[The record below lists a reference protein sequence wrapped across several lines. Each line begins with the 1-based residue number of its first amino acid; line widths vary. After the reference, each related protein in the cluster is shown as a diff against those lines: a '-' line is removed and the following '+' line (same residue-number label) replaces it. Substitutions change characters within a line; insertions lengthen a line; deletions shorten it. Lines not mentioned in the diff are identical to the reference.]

1 MYSIGVDVGGTGI
14 KIGVVNELGDILY
27 RSTCE
32 TEVKGGFNKIIA
44 RTNFNMLFMAMI
56 FLVILATLKRY
67 GNISLNIE
75 QSISTKVAMVM
86 LGVYLLGLVFSL
98 ITHKNNFVVSE
109 EGEEIEKRVK
119 GNILKM
125 VVKLFLI
132 SISLYFV
139 SEKLIGNVKIVV
151 ESYNI
156 SEGFMGII
164 LIPLLGNIGE
174 NTSAI
179 MGALRNKVNLSL
191 ETAIG
196 SSIQMALFVTPIM
209 VILSVFIGINLTLFF
224 SVFHVIILAEFVR
237 DMGHIP
243 EQVQDFYPTP
253 GSLSTVMYYTGI
265 NPFTGKTLYVPKT
278 EKDKQTQRALLQ
290 YSLPQNHAL
299 VKEALLKENRY
310 DLIGN
315 TPKCLIKEQP
325 SFRKKSTSK
334 GNSSKSVGKGKRTKK
349 TFKTNC

>member
-1 MYSIGVDVGGTGI
+1 MSLIFLSIQNITGVIFYSILIIVLAFLLGKSTNNLSDMLGY
-14 KIGVVNELGDILY
+14 KIGGLIGATLGNLPELIMGIWALRYGMIHMARGALMGSIISNMLLGLGIAVVLGG
-27 RSTCE
+27 
-32 TEVKGGFNKIIA
+32 VKYKEQRFNKIIA

-56 FLVILATLKRY
+56 FLGILAALKGY

-75 QSISTKVAMVM
+75 QSISTQVAMVM

-98 ITHKNNFVVSE
+98 ITHRNNFVLSE
-109 EGEEIEKRVK
+109 DGEQIEKSPK

-125 VVKLFLI
+125 IIKLFLI

-139 SEKLIGNVKIVV
+139 SEKLIGNLKIVV

-209 VILSVFIGINLTLFF
+209 VIVSVFIGINLTLFF
-224 SVFHVIILAEFVR
+224 SVFHVIMIGAAVGISYFVF
-237 DMGHIP
+237 
-243 EQVQDFYPTP
+243 QD
-253 GSLSTVMYYTGI
+253 
-265 NPFTGKTLYVPKT
+265 GKTYWFEGIILISTYIIIT
-278 EKDKQTQRALLQ
+278 LA
-290 YSLPQNHAL
+290 YYYLP
-299 VKEALLKENRY
+299 
-310 DLIGN
+310 
-315 TPKCLIKEQP
+315 
-325 SFRKKSTSK
+325 
-334 GNSSKSVGKGKRTKK
+334 
-349 TFKTNC
+349 